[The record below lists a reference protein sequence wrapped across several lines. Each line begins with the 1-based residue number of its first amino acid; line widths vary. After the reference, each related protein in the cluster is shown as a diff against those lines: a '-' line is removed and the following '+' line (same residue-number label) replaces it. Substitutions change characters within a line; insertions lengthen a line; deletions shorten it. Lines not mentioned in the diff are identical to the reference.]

1 MSEDEDGAAVRR
13 QTARNALDN
22 MRRLLKGEV
31 TLPVQENLLASRA
44 TDIVPVVKLPQEDAP
59 FYGTSEQVI
68 AGFELAVK
76 LSPEDVEYWSAI
88 ELMKLLGYTAWQN
101 FEGVIQR
108 AYIAC
113 NQSGLIINE
122 HFSEIR
128 KKVET
133 EAGIESRIYDV
144 NVTRYGAYLIAQNAD
159 SKKKQVALAQTYF
172 AVQTRRQELRTDFDE
187 HLVEQHRR
195 LSLRND
201 IAEHN
206 KDLAD
211 AAKGAGVIQPLEY
224 AAFQNAGYR
233 GLYNGLD
240 ATGIKTAKRLPGSA
254 KILDHMGS
262 TELAANLFRLTQAE
276 EKLRREC
283 IKGKANANAAHF
295 EVGKKVRKA
304 IADIGGT
311 MPEKLDPAEDISKIR
326 QRLQK
331 KDSSKQIK

>member
-1 MSEDEDGAAVRR
+1 MSKDEESAAVSR
-13 QTARNALDN
+13 QTAKAALEN
-22 MRRLLKGEV
+22 IRRMLKGEG
-31 TLPVQENLLASRA
+31 TLPVPQDA
-44 TDIVPVVKLPQEDAP
+44 TAEMSKAVATIVQSPPEDPP
-59 FYGTSEQVI
+59 FHGTSEQVI
-68 AGFELAVK
+68 VGFEDAAK
-76 LSPEDVEYWSAI
+76 MSAQNVEYWSAL
-88 ELMKLLGYTAWQN
+88 ELMRLLGYGTWQS

-113 NQSGLIINE
+113 NQSGLTINE
-122 HFSEIR
+122 HFAEISET
-128 KKVET
+128 VET
-133 EAGIESRIYDV
+133 KEGMESRIRDI

-159 SKKKQVALAQTYF
+159 SKKKQVAFAQTYF
-172 AVQTRRQELRTDFDE
+172 AVQTRRQELRIDYDE
-187 HLVEQHRR
+187 QLVEQHRR

-211 AAKGAGVIQPLEY
+211 AAKDAGVVQPMEY

-240 ATGIKTAKRLPGSA
+240 ATGIKNTKRLIGNA

-276 EKLRREC
+276 EKLRREG
-283 IKGKANANAAHF
+283 IKGKSNANAAHF

-311 MPEKLDPAEDISKIR
+311 MPEKLDPAEDINKIR
-326 QRLQK
+326 QRLQRK
-331 KDSSKQIK
+331 NSPKQIE

>member
-1 MSEDEDGAAVRR
+1 MSKDEEGATVSR
-13 QTARNALDN
+13 QTAKAALDN
-22 MRRLLKGEV
+22 IRRMLKGEV
-31 TLPVQENLLASRA
+31 GFPTPVDAKGEMTKAA
-44 TDIVPVVKLPQEDAP
+44 VPVVQPPPEDLP
-59 FYGTSEQVI
+59 FHGTSEQVI
-68 AGFELAVK
+68 AGFEDAAKTTAENVQ
-76 LSPEDVEYWSAI
+76 YWSAV
-88 ELMKLLGYTAWQN
+88 ELMELLGYGSWQS

-113 NQSGLIINE
+113 NQSGLTINE
-122 HFSEIR
+122 HFSEIS
-128 KKVET
+128 ET
-133 EAGIESRIYDV
+133 VKTQVGVESRIRDI

-159 SKKKQVALAQTYF
+159 SKKKQVAFAQTYF
-172 AVQTRRQELRTDFDE
+172 AVQTRRQELQTDYDE
-187 HLVEQHRR
+187 QLIEQHRR

-211 AAKGAGVIQPLEY
+211 AAKDAGVVQPMEY

-240 ATGIKTAKRLPGSA
+240 ATGIKTTKRLTGNA

-276 EKLRREC
+276 EKLRREG
-283 IKGKANANAAHF
+283 IKGKSNANAAHYD
-295 EVGKKVRKA
+295 VGQKVRKA

-311 MPEKLDPAEDISKIR
+311 MPEMLEVAEDIKKVQ
-326 QRLQK
+326 QRLESK
-331 KDSSKQIK
+331 KAVKKLK

>member
-1 MSEDEDGAAVRR
+1 MSKDEEGATVSR
-13 QTARNALDN
+13 QTAKAALEN
-22 MRRLLKGEV
+22 IRRMLKGEV
-31 TLPVQENLLASRA
+31 AFPAPGEA
-44 TDIVPVVKLPQEDAP
+44 TTEMIKAAVPVVQSPPEDPP

-68 AGFELAVK
+68 AGFEDAAK
-76 LSPEDVEYWSAI
+76 MTAENVEYWSAV
-88 ELMKLLGYTAWQN
+88 ELMGLLGYGTWQS
-101 FEGVIQR
+101 FESVIQR

-113 NQSGLIINE
+113 NQSGLTINE
-122 HFSEIR
+122 HFAEVSE
-128 KKVET
+128 KVET
-133 EAGIESRIYDV
+133 QAEIESRIRDI

-159 SKKKQVALAQTYF
+159 SKKKQVAFAQTYF
-172 AVQTRRQELRTDFDE
+172 AVQTRRQELQTDHDE
-187 HLVEQHRR
+187 QLVEQHRR

-211 AAKGAGVIQPLEY
+211 AAKDAGVIQPMEY

-240 ATGIKTAKRLPGSA
+240 VTGIKNAKRLAGNA

-276 EKLRREC
+276 DKLRREG
-283 IKGKANANAAHF
+283 IKGKSNANAAHF
-295 EVGKKVRKA
+295 EVGQKVRKA

-311 MPEKLDPAEDISKIR
+311 MPEKLEPAEDINKIR

-331 KDSSKQIK
+331 KDTPKLIG